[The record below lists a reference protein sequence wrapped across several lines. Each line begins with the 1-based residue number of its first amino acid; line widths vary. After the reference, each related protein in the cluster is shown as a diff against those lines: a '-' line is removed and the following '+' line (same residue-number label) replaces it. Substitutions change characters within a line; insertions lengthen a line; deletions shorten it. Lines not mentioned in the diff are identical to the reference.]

1 MYLWAMFWY
10 LGRQRNQG
18 AKAEI
23 AQEKMYTK
31 HGAFKV
37 HFAGHDVNSNI
48 LVACYQVV
56 LIFLII
62 R

>member
-1 MYLWAMFWY
+1 
-10 LGRQRNQG
+10 
-18 AKAEI
+18 
-23 AQEKMYTK
+23 MYTK

-56 LIFLII
+56 LIPLII